1 MYATRS
7 RVNYQIVTVRLC
19 IAFVSRDAG
28 KIPEHQETSSGRRT
42 MMSRYM
48 EVSVKQRSETH
59 PVDSKLQSYG
69 HRRRGECREQH
80 IRNDFEHGN
89 MDHEEAVVEETS
101 HNKSITA
108 ADVRCQPTDACTGED
123 ALPAGVKLR

>member
-1 MYATRS
+1 M
-7 RVNYQIVTVRLC
+7 LE
-19 IAFVSRDAG
+19 

-42 MMSRYM
+42 IISRYM
-48 EVSVKQRSETH
+48 EVSVKQKRDRH
-59 PVDSKLQSYG
+59 QVNSKLQSYG
-69 HRRRGECREQH
+69 HRLREESREQH
-80 IRNDFEHGN
+80 LRNDSEHGN